1 MGTLLFALT
10 HHSGQPYLPRES
22 IMNESNDLQGVH
34 SAIWSFMHPNRETQ
48 DPEKCG
54 GLWKWNGI
62 PWYGATLTA

>member
-1 MGTLLFALT
+1 
-10 HHSGQPYLPRES
+10 
-22 IMNESNDLQGVH
+22 MNESNDLQGVH
-34 SAIWSFMHPNRETQ
+34 SAIWSFMHPDRETQ